1 MEQKKFKILVVDDEI
16 TICKSIASALE
27 DFDYIVDIALSGE
40 EATVKHNTN
49 RYDLIVADLMMP
61 DITGLELLKRVKAIT
76 PDVQFILITGFP
88 SIKTA
93 VEAIKFGAF
102 DYIPKPFTPEELRSL
117 VQRALE
123 SSLKDKIALK
133 PIPSGYYCIVDNSW
147 AKIEDDGNVKV
158 GAHEKLVKSI
168 KEIAMLELPGLG
180 EMRYQGEACVRI
192 NTSTK
197 QVYRVWTPV
206 SGKVI
211 RVNQDLHRNYSE
223 LITDPYGRGWL
234 IVIQPTNLE
243 ADLKNLTKY

>member
-1 MEQKKFKILVVDDEI
+1 
-16 TICKSIASALE
+16 
-27 DFDYIVDIALSGE
+27 
-40 EATVKHNTN
+40 
-49 RYDLIVADLMMP
+49 
-61 DITGLELLKRVKAIT
+61 
-76 PDVQFILITGFP
+76 
-88 SIKTA
+88 
-93 VEAIKFGAF
+93 
-102 DYIPKPFTPEELRSL
+102 
-117 VQRALE
+117 
-123 SSLKDKIALK
+123 
-133 PIPSGYYCIVDNSW
+133 
-147 AKIEDDGNVKV
+147 
-158 GAHEKLVKSI
+158 
-168 KEIAMLELPGLG
+168 ELPGLG